1 MKGTVFIAL
10 GFVVLS
16 AVSEARA
23 TQFAVEVVSYE
34 PGSGFAT
41 DWNTGVG
48 FTNRDAIIGAPARST
63 PGKWGGP
70 ITPFS
75 PPYLSDQ
82 ILSIGRGGEV
92 TLKFAKPIR
101 DEPFN
106 PFGLDFIVFG
116 GAGFMVTNGDFSG
129 GGITDGTLFGQAEGE
144 TRVSVSTDGDAWFL
158 LNPELAPVLDA
169 YFPTDGGGDFSLPV
183 NPVLAKGDFAEGGLA
198 KFTELYAGSGGGSGY
213 DIAWAIDTDNKPVAL
228 GQVQFLRFEVLS
240 GKVEI
245 DAVSDTRPQTENLA
259 WDFEG
264 FSSDPMANGWAMHG
278 DESLF
283 KWNAESGALALTW
296 DSEKPN
302 SYFYRPLGLTLTEG
316 DHFAF
321 TFDIVFNQ
329 VKAGYLDG
337 QPYTFEVALG
347 LVNIES
353 AKADVFNR
361 GNGTDSPNLLEWDY
375 FPDTG
380 FGATISSA
388 IASTTS
394 QFAAGFTFPAAMVI
408 GETYSVRMEF
418 NPGKRALK
426 TFMLQNGIAW
436 KEIETVTLK
445 HDFAGFAVDAF
456 SISSYTAKGGD
467 SSLLATGWVD
477 NLAIA
482 VARSQPRI
490 VSGRLTDGQWTARSF
505 DFGAVGSVLERSAD
519 LLEWHPVENGVR
531 EEGFYLRL
539 IDENPLVGGGFY
551 RLSR

>member
-41 DWNTGVG
+41 DWNSGVG

-92 TLKFAKPIR
+92 TLKFSKPIR

-183 NPVLAKGDFAEGGLA
+183 NPVLAKGDFAEGGLE

-240 GKVEI
+240 GKAEI

-259 WDFEG
+259 WDFEA
-264 FSSDPMANGWAMHG
+264 FSSDPMANGWAVHG

-337 QPYTFEVALG
+337 QP
-347 LVNIES
+347 
-353 AKADVFNR
+353 
-361 GNGTDSPNLLEWDY
+361 
-375 FPDTG
+375 
-380 FGATISSA
+380 
-388 IASTTS
+388 
-394 QFAAGFTFPAAMVI
+394 
-408 GETYSVRMEF
+408 
-418 NPGKRALK
+418 
-426 TFMLQNGIAW
+426 
-436 KEIETVTLK
+436 
-445 HDFAGFAVDAF
+445 
-456 SISSYTAKGGD
+456 
-467 SSLLATGWVD
+467 
-477 NLAIA
+477 
-482 VARSQPRI
+482 
-490 VSGRLTDGQWTARSF
+490 
-505 DFGAVGSVLERSAD
+505 
-519 LLEWHPVENGVR
+519 
-531 EEGFYLRL
+531 
-539 IDENPLVGGGFY
+539 
-551 RLSR
+551 

>member
-1 MKGTVFIAL
+1 MKRAVIVAL
-10 GFVVLS
+10 GLAVLS
-16 AVSEARA
+16 WVSEVGA

-34 PGSGFAT
+34 PGTGFAT

-48 FTNRDAIIGAPARST
+48 FTNRDAIIGAPTRAT

-144 TRVSVSTDGDAWFL
+144 TRVSVSADGDAWFL
-158 LNPELAPVLDA
+158 LNPELAPVLDS

-198 KFTELYAGSGGGSGY
+198 RFTELYAGSGGGSGY
-213 DIAWAIDTDNKPVAL
+213 DIAWAIDTDNKPVTL
-228 GQVQFLRFEVLS
+228 GQVQFIRFEVLS
-240 GKVEI
+240 GKAEI
-245 DAVSDTRPQTENLA
+245 DAVSDTRPQTKNLA
-259 WDFEG
+259 WGFEG
-264 FSSDPMANGWAMHG
+264 FSSDPMANGWAVHG

-283 KWNAESGALALTW
+283 SWDVEAGAMAVTW

-302 SYFYRPLGLTLTEG
+302 SYLHRSLGLTLTEG
-316 DHFAF
+316 DLFAF
-321 TFDIVFNQ
+321 TFEITFNQ

-361 GNGTDSPNLLEWDY
+361 GTGTDSPNLIEWDY

-380 FGATISSA
+380 FGATISPA

-394 QFAAGFTFPAAMVI
+394 QFAAGFTFPAAMAM
-408 GETYSVRMEF
+408 GETYAVRMEF
-418 NPGKRALK
+418 DPGGRALN
-426 TFMLQNGIAW
+426 TFMLQNGKAW

-445 HDFAGFAVDAF
+445 NDFAGFAVDSF
-456 SISSYTAKGGD
+456 SISSYTAKGND

-477 NLAIA
+477 NLAVA

-519 LLEWHPVENGVR
+519 LLKWHPVENGVLD
-531 EEGFYLRL
+531 EGFYLRL
-539 IDENPLVGGGFY
+539 IDKNPLVGGGFY